1 MRSEPAAADWGPAS
15 GNAREA
21 RSLEEFF
28 PNPLN
33 LLTGWRPY
41 TNEVDVLGCEKG
53 HMLSFKEFFAKESSA
68 VYRAVYFYTGDK
80 ELSEDAAQ
88 EAFARAYSRWS
99 SLERESWAAGWVF
112 RTALNVAKRRLKRE
126 WLLQKRISST
136 RTVRHNSPPS
146 GDRVLLVDALRQLP
160 ERQRE
165 AVVLFY
171 LVDLPISD
179 VALTMGITQGA
190 VKAHLSQARP
200 KLRHVLEVDD
210 D

>member
-1 MRSEPAAADWGPAS
+1 MRFERSAAISS
-15 GNAREA
+15 GVWRDVHEV
-21 RSLEEFF
+21 RPLEEFF

-41 TNEVDVLGCEKG
+41 RDEVDLLEFEKG
-53 HMLSFKEFFAKESSA
+53 HVLSFEEFFAKESSA
-68 VYRAVYFYTGDK
+68 VYRAVYFYTGDR

-179 VALTMGITQGA
+179 VALMMGITQGA